1 MDIRRVLGVTVS
13 PATEDTLNMVLTDRF
28 AKIAKGKSPEMKKR
42 LAEKDKIIM
51 DLVMEHYSD
60 DKEEC
65 EKFLNEV
72 LDCDCEEQEECY
84 LHGVKDTVRFFK
96 ELIRI

>member
-1 MDIRRVLGVTVS
+1 MDIKRVLGVTVS
-13 PATEDTLNMVLTDRF
+13 PATEDTLNLVLADRF
-28 AKIAKGKSPEMKKR
+28 AKIANEKSPELKRR
-42 LAEKDKIIM
+42 LAEKDKTIM

-60 DKEEC
+60 NRDEC

-96 ELIRI
+96 ELMRI

>member
-1 MDIRRVLGVTVS
+1 MNIRRVLGIVVD
-13 PATEDTLNMVLTDRF
+13 PKTEDTLDMVLTDRF
-28 AKIAKGKSPEMKKR
+28 SRIESEKSRELKEKV
-42 LAEKDKIIM
+42 AEKDKVIM

-60 DKEEC
+60 NKDEC
-65 EKFLNEV
+65 EKFLNMV

-96 ELIRI
+96 ELMRI